1 MGDGL
6 KLKIEITPE
15 GPELSEIELRLD
27 KLEPPLS
34 GGIKQRLMDHA
45 SVIREKL
52 LYNVINETG
61 LSYHQTQTVSENNHN
76 ITITGRMFKETL
88 IDKIKKFF

>member
-1 MGDGL
+1 L
-6 KLKIEITPE
+6 KLNIEITPE

-27 KLEPPLS
+27 KLEPPITN
-34 GGIKQRLMDHA
+34 GIKLRLMDHA

-52 LYNVINETG
+52 HYNVVNETG
-61 LSYHQTQTVSENNHN
+61 LNYHQTQTVSDNNHT
-76 ITITGRMFKETL
+76 ITIAGRMFKQTF